1 MTSTDR
7 RSSPREVRRRSP
19 GAARLLLL
27 SHNSTRKSM
36 FRPKVLGHTVGRR
49 AEFDTIREFIRNG
62 TVPVL
67 CSDRAAVVTVD
78 WDGGSNLAGT
88 LVRNR
93 MDAPPEDRQGR
104 AFLVLALSASSS
116 SAVPPAHDS
125 PGHDRHNGARATARR
140 ANERRTLRYEALGEV
155 TRKQASDT
163 LASDDPPLN

>member
-62 TVPVL
+62 TAPVL

-104 AFLVLALSASSS
+104 AFWSSLCPPVHR
-116 SAVPPAHDS
+116 APFHPRMTPPATIATMAPELQHEEPMS
-125 PGHDRHNGARATARR
+125 EERCATRRWARSRESKRPTPWLRTTRR
-140 ANERRTLRYEALGEV
+140 
-155 TRKQASDT
+155 
-163 LASDDPPLN
+163 